1 MYLRADQ
8 TASLT
13 IGHGEQSVVQTTNE
27 FSRFRNNVDQKI
39 PQMRLVTEK
48 ALSSASKHSGVADGF
63 TKAADLISTVN
74 GIVSPMI
81 QSNPVAALAWGGI
94 CAALPLIL
102 RPITAESDMASG
114 LWYVIGRMQW
124 YMGLVRGLLDATG
137 SKMNEQLRSQFKHR
151 ILDLYT
157 NILTYQMQSVCYCY
171 HDRTIMKALR
181 AVIALDDWKGKSDWS
196 SIMFETL
203 N

>member
-1 MYLRADQ
+1 M
-8 TASLT
+8 
-13 IGHGEQSVVQTTNE
+13 VQTTNE
-27 FSRFRNNVDQKI
+27 FSRLGDNVDQKI

-48 ALSSASKHSGVADGF
+48 ALSNASKHSGVADGF
-63 TKAADLISTVN
+63 TKAADFVSELN

-102 RPITAESDMASG
+102 RPITAESDMAGG
-114 LWYVIGRMQW
+114 LLYVMGRIQW
-124 YMGLVRGLLDATG
+124 YMGLVRGLLDATD
-137 SKMNEQLRSQFKHR
+137 STINEQLRSQFKNR

-171 HDRTIMKALR
+171 HDRTIVKALR
-181 AVIALDDWKGKSDWS
+181 AVIALDDWKGKKNWS
-196 SIMFETL
+196 ITLFETL